1 MMGTITRQGTKMKEE
16 PDMGMMLITG
26 ASRGI
31 GAATARLA
39 GASGYSV
46 AVNYINDAGAAEKVV
61 TDIRRGGGTAG
72 AIRADVAEEAGVL
85 ELFSRAEAELGPL
98 SVLVNNAAVTGGFAR
113 VDQIS
118 QAMVTQIFATN
129 VIGAMIC
136 AREAVLRLSTRY
148 GGPGGSIIN
157 ISSQAAVIGS
167 AGEWVHYAATKGAIN
182 TFTTG
187 LAREVAAEGIRV
199 NAVSPGLIDT
209 DMHAAAGAPDRAMR
223 LAPGIPMGRPG
234 TPEEVARTVLW
245 LASASASYI
254 TAAIVAASGGR

>member
-1 MMGTITRQGTKMKEE
+1 
-16 PDMGMMLITG
+16 MGMMLITG

-39 GASGYSV
+39 AARGYAV
-46 AVNYINDAGAAEKVV
+46 AVNYVNDGGAAEKVV
-61 TDIRRGGGTAG
+61 TDIRRGGGTAS
-72 AIRADVAEEAGVL
+72 AIQGNVAEEAGVL
-85 ELFSRAEAELGPL
+85 KLFSQAEEELGPL
-98 SVLVNNAAVTGGFAR
+98 SVFVNNAAITGGFAR
-113 VDQIS
+113 ADRITHT
-118 QAMVTQIFATN
+118 MVTRLFATN

-136 AREAVLRLSTRY
+136 AREAVLRLSTRH
-148 GGPGGSIIN
+148 GGSGGSIIN
-157 ISSQAAVIGS
+157 ISSQAAVIGG

-182 TFTTG
+182 TFTVG

-199 NAVSPGLIDT
+199 NAVSPGLIET

-254 TAAIVAASGGR
+254 TAAIVPVSGGR